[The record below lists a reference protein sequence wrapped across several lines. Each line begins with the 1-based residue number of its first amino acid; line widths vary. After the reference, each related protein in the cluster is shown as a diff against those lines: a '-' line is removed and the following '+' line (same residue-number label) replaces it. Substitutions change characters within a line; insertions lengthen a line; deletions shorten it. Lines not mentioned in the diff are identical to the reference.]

1 MRKIIDTISVF
12 SDDKQDAA
20 EEEEKRNIDTS
31 SISNYTKEITN
42 NAVIEKDFSLR
53 DEISQISENIS
64 IQSEFFELSDLN
76 KSTLTEKEE
85 TPRPEGTI
93 GFNNKAEENLNG
105 NNNSNYNKERM
116 RSSTNLNKSYNSKKN
131 YYKKNPRN
139 STRGGGGAGGA
150 AGRGGGGA
158 GYKVVYEKKN

>member
-12 SDDKQDAA
+12 SDDKHDGPGP
-20 EEEEKRNIDTS
+20 EEEEKRNLDTS
-31 SISNYTKEITN
+31 SISNNTKEITN

-53 DEISQISENIS
+53 DEISQISENVS
-64 IQSEFFELSDLN
+64 IHSEFLEISDLN

-85 TPRPEGTI
+85 TPRPEGI
-93 GFNNKAEENLNG
+93 SDFNSKVEGNIIG
-105 NNNSNYNKERM
+105 NNNYNKERL

-139 STRGGGGAGGA
+139 SSRGGGA
-150 AGRGGGGA
+150 AGAGAGGGG